1 MRRCWKR
8 LMKSH
13 KGFTLV
19 ELICTIAIFSIVITG
34 VGTAMVVSARS
45 YQRGNAELDL
55 QQQAQITSNLL
66 TNLIIDSDR
75 VVQADGNTLI
85 VEKVES
91 GVTIVYQ
98 VYLDGSNIMY
108 TTSANTEPHILAENV
123 QDFSVRQD
131 VGGNVDFA
139 LKITDAGNTRNYES
153 DYHVTPRNGITSG
166 GSAMSGTASLFVE
179 NKIILEPGQTYDL
192 NVRVMGTSVRG
203 FGIEGLSGNTDA
215 AGTSVTVLDDSTARI
230 TVGLGETSDTF
241 HFQVKSDDAAVAP
254 QNVGVM
260 VRRVKAIYVNGFK
273 IDGTVNKTG
282 ANYKV
287 TAPLD
292 GPNLDRE
299 PGAWYDVDY
308 VNPYAVDWS
317 FAFTK
322 EDDNGHITMPNA
334 MDYIEVTGQ
343 GMDGKVPYVTF
354 RLKQN
359 MTQGC
364 ALKVTATAVH
374 PEGQYPVGS
383 SVMTNKSGE
392 KYGTV
397 SGSWELEY
405 QAWRRNGKLDITVP
419 LTERDFWIY
428 DNGTSLYKHT
438 ASVSFVGYN
447 SLGIKTEE
455 QTFNPWTGSQNALLN
470 IEIPPMSH
478 IEQVWNLI
486 LNVSTDSGDANG
498 FYNLQAYSS
507 PYHAAVTVD
516 QWEENGKLPSQTYGY
531 FQRYHVASAYN
542 WRDTSKYDVKIT
554 YQHTLEDG
562 TVETTVVEE
571 SYPIEEVTILYRNS
585 SQAAWVRDNII
596 YVTPQDTMTDYTVYF
611 MFDRGWDDSEKYYFH
626 DLRRFVGL
634 IHDDPD
640 YTKDVRRDIPISSS
654 VPSTPGGYAGEP
666 YLTFVM
672 DQEEKQKCYD
682 LAKPYGGIIQEIYE
696 YNPYLCRLNMDPIT
710 WEIQDEA
717 GWADPANFRPKANP
731 YADYGVTQQQVDQM
745 KGCKGKLL
753 FCFKDPNITVAGGVT
768 PKIMYC
774 PTITEYGPVY
784 YIDNVTRFVI
794 GANAAEYQTMEGG
807 SWVTRS
813 YLTRNPGNTGW
824 IAN

>member
-45 YQRGNAELDL
+45 YQRGNVELDL

-91 GVTIVYQ
+91 GSTIVYQ

-108 TTSANTEPHILAENV
+108 ITSANTEPHILAENV

-215 AGTSVTVLDDSTARI
+215 AGTTVTVLDDSTARI

-254 QNVGVM
+254 QNVDVL
-260 VRRVKAIYVNGFK
+260 VRRVNAIYVNGFK

-287 TAPLD
+287 TAPLA
-292 GPNLDRE
+292 GTNLDRE

-531 FQRYHVASAYN
+531 FQRYHVASIVIKVTTTRTVTMAEPALLSLCFFVSH
-542 WRDTSKYDVKIT
+542 RISLRLLPSCSLCRGLIYDGSFQGI
-554 YQHTLEDG
+554 QR
-562 TVETTVVEE
+562 
-571 SYPIEEVTILYRNS
+571 ILAGKSALIDCDFN
-585 SQAAWVRDNII
+585 VI
-596 YVTPQDTMTDYTVYF
+596 
-611 MFDRGWDDSEKYYFH
+611 H
-626 DLRRFVGL
+626 DL
-634 IHDDPD
+634 P
-640 YTKDVRRDIPISSS
+640 
-654 VPSTPGGYAGEP
+654 VPHCLQGHGSGQGR
-666 YLTFVM
+666 
-672 DQEEKQKCYD
+672 
-682 LAKPYGGIIQEIYE
+682 GGIAHSGVVCISRSISDPMITGTASEYMDFGIHYGACVAAQHHIQIIIIDIRPVQMQIHFIHIFRRGQSGIADSQILLLINIAFYIRIGTIVDIDMVLPDA
-696 YNPYLCRLNMDPIT
+696 YRGIRSRQSRNGRNIPVSRIIVQ
-710 WEIQDEA
+710 IQTFQRRCLIK
-717 GWADPANFRPKANP
+717 N
-731 YADYGVTQQQVDQM
+731 
-745 KGCKGKLL
+745 L
-753 FCFKDPNITVAGGVT
+753 FGDAV
-768 PKIMYC
+768 
-774 PTITEYGPVY
+774 
-784 YIDNVTRFVI
+784 VI
-794 GANAAEYQTMEGG
+794 G
-807 SWVTRS
+807 
-813 YLTRNPGNTGW
+813 
-824 IAN
+824 